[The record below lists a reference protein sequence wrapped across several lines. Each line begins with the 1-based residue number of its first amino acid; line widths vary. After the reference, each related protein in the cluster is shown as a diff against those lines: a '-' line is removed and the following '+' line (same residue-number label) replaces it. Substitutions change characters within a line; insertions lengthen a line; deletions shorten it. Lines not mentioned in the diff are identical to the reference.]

1 MSHPNE
7 TLNSSE
13 ISVSECLESTVR
25 SVPLPVISKE
35 AEKELYSMAYS
46 FYNNGKF
53 QEALDCFLYLV
64 RANTET
70 AKNWNGLAATHQRLG
85 NYLEAIGAYAVG
97 ALLDDKDPQI
107 HMHAA
112 DCFFAINEG
121 TQALDALKTAE
132 LLANGQEKYH
142 QLLSRIA
149 ALRAAWKELNLR
161 SPICQN

>member
-1 MSHPNE
+1 MSHSNE
-7 TLNSSE
+7 ALNLSE
-13 ISVSECLESTVR
+13 TPGHEHLESNERV
-25 SVPLPVISKE
+25 VPLPIISKE

-53 QEALDCFLYLV
+53 EEALDCFLYLV

-70 AKNWNGLAATHQRLG
+70 VRYWSGLAAAHQRLK
-85 NYLEAIGAYAVG
+85 NYLEAIGAYAVA
-97 ALLDDKDPQI
+97 ALLDAKDPQI

-121 TQALDALKTAE
+121 AQALDALKTAE
-132 LLANGQEKYH
+132 KLATGQEKYH

-149 ALRAAWKELNLR
+149 ILRTAWKELN
-161 SPICQN
+161 